1 MFKFLY
7 VYACV
12 CIFSVGFI
20 NHACQSWHHVY
31 IQGEAAGSAGS
42 AFLILP
48 IAWFAG
54 YPDRGN
60 VHPLGPGK
68 GSRFYYFLLECC

>member
-12 CIFSVGFI
+12 CVFFSVGFI

-31 IQGEAAGSAGS
+31 IQGEAAGAAASTC
-42 AFLILP
+42 FLNECVACL
-48 IAWFAG
+48 
-54 YPDRGN
+54 
-60 VHPLGPGK
+60 V
-68 GSRFYYFLLECC
+68 SR